1 MKRHCTLY
9 PASRVGDVTCVGGK
23 GKTFEK
29 SQGAGKHVE
38 KSEPERL
45 VGCKTCRVGVSSGTN
60 SISMG

>member
-1 MKRHCTLY
+1 M
-9 PASRVGDVTCVGGK
+9 TCVGGK
-23 GKTFEK
+23 GKNFEK